1 METKI
6 RESFESFF
14 TSTPNELSEEARKLF
29 DFIMTEF
36 DKRDEYKVKLKELE
50 DENSTLKETIR
61 ILKEDYTLL
70 QQASD
75 EYEDEILGLLEDDEK
90 KQNRG
95 V

>member
-36 DKRDEYKVKLKELE
+36 DKRD
-50 DENSTLKETIR
+50 
-61 ILKEDYTLL
+61 
-70 QQASD
+70 
-75 EYEDEILGLLEDDEK
+75 
-90 KQNRG
+90 
-95 V
+95 

>member
-50 DENSTLKETIR
+50 DEN
-61 ILKEDYTLL
+61 
-70 QQASD
+70 
-75 EYEDEILGLLEDDEK
+75 
-90 KQNRG
+90 
-95 V
+95 